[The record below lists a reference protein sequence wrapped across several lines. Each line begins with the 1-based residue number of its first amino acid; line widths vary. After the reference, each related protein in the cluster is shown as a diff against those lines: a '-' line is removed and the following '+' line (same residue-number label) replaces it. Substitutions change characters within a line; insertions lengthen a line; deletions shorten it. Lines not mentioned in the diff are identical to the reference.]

1 MRVLSDRLHH
11 SEDFDYSDKA
21 QSGSPHHLL
30 RIKPIYDYVHLH
42 AQVQNLYRQQSAIYY
57 RTRPREQNRK
67 PYSRFDAKYAPSQ
80 RHGVRNPYSGGD
92 SYK

>member
-1 MRVLSDRLHH
+1 
-11 SEDFDYSDKA
+11 
-21 QSGSPHHLL
+21 
-30 RIKPIYDYVHLH
+30 
-42 AQVQNLYRQQSAIYY
+42 LYRQQSAIYY

-80 RHGVRNPYSGGD
+80 RHGVRNPYNGGD